1 MTKYTFYIKHHQ
13 LKKLTINIIYCL
25 RSRHGN
31 DQYDHEQIKTILRGE
46 VTKFKIGIDTCKLK
60 YYCIELQ

>member
-31 DQYDHEQIKTILRGE
+31 DQYDHE
-46 VTKFKIGIDTCKLK
+46 
-60 YYCIELQ
+60 